1 MSEAFRVTVQTLRGG
16 PTAVGSAGPHTL
28 IVDRP
33 VEGGGRGLG
42 FNGGQ
47 LLYLAIGGCISN
59 DLYREAATE
68 GIVLSDVTVEVDGDF
83 PGLGSPSTPISVTVD
98 VTGNASVEELQAL
111 VDHVAEIAEIPLS
124 MRDTTPVS
132 VSARRVESPPT
143 P

>member
-1 MSEAFRVTVQTLRGG
+1 MSDAFRVTLQTLQSG
-16 PTAVGSAGPHTL
+16 PTAVGAAGPHTL

-47 LLYLAIGGCISN
+47 LLYLAVGGCISN
-59 DLYREAATE
+59 DLYREAAAQ
-68 GIVLSDVTVEVDGDF
+68 GIALSDVTIEVDGDF
-83 PGLGSPSTPISVTVD
+83 PGVGAPSTPVSVTVD
-98 VTGNASVEELQAL
+98 VTGDATVERLRAL
-111 VDHVAEIAEIPLS
+111 VDHVAQIAEIPLS

-132 VSARRVESPPT
+132 VSLRRVESRTT

>member
-1 MSEAFRVTVQTLRGG
+1 MSDAFRVTLQTLRSG
-16 PTAVGSAGPHTL
+16 PTAVGSAGTHTL

-59 DLYREAATE
+59 DLYREAASQ
-68 GIVLSDVTVEVDGDF
+68 GIALSDATVEVDGDF
-83 PGLGSPSTPISVTVD
+83 PGVGAPSAPITVTVD
-98 VTGNASVEELQAL
+98 GTGDAPAERLRAL
-111 VDHVAEIAEIPLS
+111 VDHVAQIAEIPLS
-124 MRDTTPVS
+124 MRDTTPISFS
-132 VSARRVESPPT
+132 VRRVESRPT

>member
-1 MSEAFRVTVQTLRGG
+1 MSDAFRVTLQTLQGG
-16 PTAVGSAGPHTL
+16 PTAVGAAGTHTL

-33 VEGGGRGLG
+33 ADGGGRGLG

-59 DLYREAATE
+59 DLYREAASQ
-68 GIVLSDVTVEVDGDF
+68 GIALSDVTVEVDGDF
-83 PGLGSPSTPISVTVD
+83 PGVGAPSTPVSVTVD
-98 VTGNASVEELQAL
+98 LAGDAPAERLRAL
-111 VDHVAEIAEIPLS
+111 VDHVVEMAEIPLS

-132 VSARRVESPPT
+132 VSVRRVEGRPT